1 MLIEILGTDCAK
13 CKSLAKNVEKA
24 VSETGVQAEVIKVD
38 SIQEIMSR
46 GIMMIPALVIDGE
59 TKSIGKAL
67 SVEDI
72 KRLLRQ

>member
-1 MLIEILGTDCAK
+1 MKIEVLGTNCAK

-24 VSETGVQAEVIKVD
+24 VSETGIQADVIKVD

-59 TKSIGKAL
+59 TKSIGRAL

-72 KRLLRQ
+72 KRLLK